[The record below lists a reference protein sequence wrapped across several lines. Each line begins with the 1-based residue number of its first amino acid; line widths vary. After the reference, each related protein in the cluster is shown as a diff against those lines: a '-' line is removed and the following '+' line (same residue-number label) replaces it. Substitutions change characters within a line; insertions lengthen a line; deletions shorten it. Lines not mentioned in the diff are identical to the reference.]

1 MSENTILEINEIP
14 SLTPTPIPV
23 TSIKKET
30 YKTPEPAPTPAPA
43 PTPVPTPAPVP
54 IKEETPSK
62 PVPKRRIRPNRINE
76 TNKKED
82 ESKILNDTVA
92 NNIQKLKI
100 DKYLLQEDDDDIVH
114 DKKVPLNYNVKKTL
128 SLKFF

>member
-30 YKTPEPAPTPAPA
+30 YKTPEPAPTP
-43 PTPVPTPAPVP
+43 VPKPAPVP

-100 DKYLLQEDDDDIVH
+100 DKYLLQEDDDIVH

>member
-30 YKTPEPAPTPAPA
+30 YKTPTPVPKPA
-43 PTPVPTPAPVP
+43 PTPVPKPAPVP

-62 PVPKRRIRPNRINE
+62 PMPKRRIRPNRINE

-100 DKYLLQEDDDDIVH
+100 DKYLLQEDDDIVH

>member
-14 SLTPTPIPV
+14 TLTPTPIPI
-23 TSIKKET
+23 TSIIKET
-30 YKTPEPAPTPAPA
+30 YKTPEPVPT
-43 PTPVPTPAPVP
+43 PTPVPKPAPVP
-54 IKEETPSK
+54 IKEETPPK
-62 PVPKRRIRPNRINE
+62 PVPKRRIRSNRINE

-92 NNIQKLKI
+92 NNIQKLKM

-114 DKKVPLNYNVKKTL
+114 DKKVPLNYNVKNTL